1 MTAVIIDDELSA
13 REALRSLIETFITG
27 VKIVDEADCVVSGK
41 KAIETHQPDIVFLDI
56 NMPSGTG
63 FDLLEQLEQIN
74 FFLVFV
80 TAYDQY
86 AIKAIKF
93 SALDYLL
100 KPVDLQ
106 ELRSTI
112 DRIQKLNSSG
122 NNNYKPLLEN
132 YRNNTIAK
140 SLDTIAL
147 PTIEGFDIVKIKDII
162 RCEGE
167 RNYTTIFFTNGSKL
181 VISKTLKEYEKL
193 LQEHNF
199 LRIFQSHLINLT
211 FVKKYIR
218 GRGGFVLMADDKQIP
233 VSREKKAELLK
244 RIGG

>member
-1 MTAVIIDDELSA
+1 MTAILIDDELSA
-13 REALRSLIETFITG
+13 REALRSLLENFVEGVEIVAEANGVATG
-27 VKIVDEADCVVSGK
+27 LEVIKS
-41 KAIETHQPDIVFLDI
+41 HQPDIVFLDI

-63 FDLLEQLEQIN
+63 FDLLEQLEEVN
-74 FFLVFV
+74 FCLIFV

-106 ELRSTI
+106 ELRQTI
-112 DRIQKLNSSG
+112 KRIKKISNEQSHNYSNLLKTYKANNSSSIG
-122 NNNYKPLLEN
+122 
-132 YRNNTIAK
+132 
-140 SLDTIAL
+140 TIAL
-147 PTIEGFDIVKIKDII
+147 PTIEGYDIVKIKDVI
-162 RCEGE
+162 RCEAE
-167 RNYTTIFFTNGSKL
+167 KNYTTFFLANGKKI
-181 VISKTLKEYEKL
+181 VVSKTLKEFDDL

-199 LRIFQSHLINLT
+199 IRIFQSHLVNLT

-218 GRGGFVLMADDKQIP
+218 GRGGFVEMEDGIQLP
-233 VSREKKAELLK
+233 VSREKKAELIR